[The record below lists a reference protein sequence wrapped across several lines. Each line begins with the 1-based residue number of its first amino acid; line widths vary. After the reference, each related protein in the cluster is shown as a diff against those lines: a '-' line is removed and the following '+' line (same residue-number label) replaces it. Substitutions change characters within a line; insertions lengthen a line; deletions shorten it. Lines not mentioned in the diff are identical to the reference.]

1 MNIFKRVW
9 RDFSKRV
16 IHDNRGIWPAL
27 AFLANPAFWS
37 GVSKVLPMVAGMMNK
52 GGSGGGGLLG
62 GQAQQQQQPQNQFIP
77 GQLQPFRQMPS
88 YGALIQEMLSKYR
101 GF

>member
-1 MNIFKRVW
+1 MWETILKFLPL
-9 RDFSKRV
+9 V
-16 IHDNRGIWPAL
+16 IEGLTKKNNSDD
-27 AFLANPAFWS
+27 
-37 GVSKVLPMVAGMMNK
+37 
-52 GGSGGGGLLG
+52 GLLG

-88 YGALIQEMLSKYR
+88 YGALIQEMLSKHR